1 MSEYVLVYPMA
12 AMVLLTFLVLVRMVR
27 GRFAAVGRGD
37 IDARFYKTYQG
48 DNEPRGAAQNTRHF
62 INLFENP
69 VLFYAACIV
78 AMVTAQGAGLI
89 VWIAWAYVACR
100 ALHAIVHLGS
110 NRIPPRMAA
119 YAASWVMLLAMWGM
133 LVAGVASATT

>member
-1 MSEYVLVYPMA
+1 
-12 AMVLLTFLVLVRMVR
+12 
-27 GRFAAVGRGD
+27 
-37 IDARFYKTYQG
+37 
-48 DNEPRGAAQNTRHF
+48 
-62 INLFENP
+62 

-78 AMVTAQGAGLI
+78 AMVTGQGAGLI

-119 YAASWVMLLAMWGM
+119 YAASWLMLLAMWGM
-133 LVAGVASATT
+133 LVAGVASATA